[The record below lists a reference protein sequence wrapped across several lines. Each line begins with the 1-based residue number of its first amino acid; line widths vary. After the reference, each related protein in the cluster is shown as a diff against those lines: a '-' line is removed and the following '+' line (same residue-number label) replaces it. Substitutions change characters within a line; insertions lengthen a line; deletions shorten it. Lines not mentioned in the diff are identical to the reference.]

1 MMGFCEMWGLAYKGW
16 KFVSGFGV
24 RAGLIIALVLN
35 LAYNGLDFL
44 SSCPL
49 EFQFFFFFWVLK
61 VTGSQYAIRCTAS
74 VWLELRIVKG
84 TIALS
89 SVYRVISEFSG
100 GTW

>member
-1 MMGFCEMWGLAYKGW
+1 M
-16 KFVSGFGV
+16 
-24 RAGLIIALVLN
+24 LN

-49 EFQFFFFFWVLK
+49 EFQFFLK

-100 GTW
+100 GT

>member
-1 MMGFCEMWGLAYKGW
+1 MPIRI
-16 KFVSGFGV
+16 S
-24 RAGLIIALVLN
+24 I
-35 LAYNGLDFL
+35 
-44 SSCPL
+44 
-49 EFQFFFFFWVLK
+49 FFFLVLK

-100 GTW
+100 GT

>member
-35 LAYNGLDFL
+35 LAYNGLDFV

-49 EFQFFFFFWVLK
+49 EFQFFFFLVLK

>member
-35 LAYNGLDFL
+35 LAYSGLDFV

-49 EFQFFFFFWVLK
+49 EFQFYFFWVLK

-89 SVYRVISEFSG
+89 SLYRVISEFSG